1 MAGLFLMGIP
11 ILGGIVG
18 GTTLQIVMR
27 VQEMSLIQR
36 IGVELALIGTGA
48 GAICMKP
55 PGSAARGENWGLFL
69 VCGSMVTTGVFAMA
83 EGLIVNIV
91 SGGTATVLKALGLVI
106 VACLAYCFHKRL
118 ERAGRGAEA
127 LSSSKYEPA

>member
-1 MAGLFLMGIP
+1 MAGMFLMGIP

-27 VQEMSLIQR
+27 VQELSLIQR
-36 IGVELALIGTGA
+36 IGVELAFIGSGT

-55 PGSAARGENWGLFL
+55 PGSAARGENWGLFI
-69 VCGSMVTTGVFAMA
+69 VCGSLVTTGVFAMA

-91 SGGTATVLKALGLVI
+91 PGGAATVLKCLGLLI
-106 VACLAYCFHKRL
+106 VACFAYCFHRRL
-118 ERAGRGAEA
+118 ERGQVAEA
-127 LSSSKYEPA
+127 